1 MRVRKAVFP
10 VAGLGTRLLP
20 ATKVLAKE
28 MLPII
33 DTPLIQFAV
42 DEAIAAGC
50 DTLVFV
56 TNRYKHAIAD
66 YFDRSYEL
74 EYTLAEAGKH
84 QLLDVIHNILPAH
97 VRCVFVTQREPLG
110 LGHAV
115 LCAQPAIGNEPFAV
129 LLPDDLLL
137 SRSRPVLAQMAEA
150 ALRLSPAALVAVEQ
164 VPREQVSRYGIV
176 DVDAEATED
185 RVVRMRRV
193 VEKPSAEDAPSDLA
207 IVGRYLFDPQIFD
220 LLEQTRPGVGGEIQ
234 LTDAIAALIERAPV
248 LAYRFD
254 GHRHDCGNRAGVVQ
268 ATLDLALHS
277 EDTRQVLASFF
288 ATRSDEIGA
297 QPPSR

>member
-33 DTPLIQFAV
+33 DKPLIQFAV

-137 SRSRPVLAQMAEA
+137 SRTQPVLSQMVDAAQ
-150 ALRLSPAALVAVEQ
+150 RLAPAALVAVEQ

-176 DVDAEATED
+176 DVEVTDERAA
-185 RVVRMRRV
+185 RMRRV
-193 VEKPSAEDAPSDLA
+193 VEKPSVEDAPSDLA
-207 IVGRYLFDPQIFD
+207 IVGRYLFDPQIFG
-220 LLEQTRPGVGGEIQ
+220 LLEKTAAGVGGEIQ
-234 LTDAIAALIERAPV
+234 LTDAIAALIDRAPV

-268 ATLDLALHS
+268 ATLDLALQS
-277 EDTRQVLASFF
+277 EDTRQVLATFF
-288 ATRSDEIGA
+288 ATRSDELGD
-297 QPPSR
+297 

>member
-33 DTPLIQFAV
+33 DKPLIQFAV

-74 EYTLAEAGKH
+74 EYTLAKAGKQ

-137 SRSRPVLAQMAEA
+137 SRGKPVLAQMTEVAERMA
-150 ALRLSPAALVAVEQ
+150 PAALGAVER

-176 DVDAEATED
+176 DIEATDD
-185 RVVRMRRV
+185 RAARMRRV
-193 VEKPSAEDAPSDLA
+193 VEKPSVDEAPSDLA

-220 LLEQTRPGVGGEIQ
+220 LLAETRPGVGGEIQ
-234 LTDAIAALIERAPV
+234 LTDAIATLIQRAPV

-268 ATLDLALHS
+268 ATLDLALQS
-277 EDTRQVLASFF
+277 DDTRQVLREFF
-288 ATRSDEIGA
+288 ANRSSEF
-297 QPPSR
+297 

>member
-33 DTPLIQFAV
+33 DKPLIQFAV

-74 EYTLAEAGKH
+74 EYTLAEAGKQ

-137 SRSRPVLAQMAEA
+137 SRTQPVLSQMVDAAQ
-150 ALRLSPAALVAVEQ
+150 RLAPAALVAVEQ

-176 DVDAEATED
+176 DVEVTDERAA
-185 RVVRMRRV
+185 RMRRV
-193 VEKPSAEDAPSDLA
+193 VEKPSVEDAPSDLA
-207 IVGRYLFDPQIFD
+207 IVGRYLFDPQIFG
-220 LLEQTRPGVGGEIQ
+220 LLEKTAAGVGGEIQ
-234 LTDAIAALIERAPV
+234 LTDAIAALIDRAPV
-248 LAYRFD
+248 LAYRFE

-268 ATLDLALHS
+268 ATLDLALQS
-277 EDTRQVLASFF
+277 ADTREVLRNFF
-288 ATRSDEIGA
+288 
-297 QPPSR
+297 SRRAPELDSAD

>member
-33 DTPLIQFAV
+33 DKPLIQFAV
-42 DEAIAAGC
+42 DEAVEAGC

-74 EYTLAEAGKH
+74 EYTLAEAGKQ

-137 SRSRPVLAQMAEA
+137 SRGQPVLAQMAA
-150 ALRLSPAALVAVEQ
+150 AAQRLEPAALVAVEQ
-164 VPREQVSRYGIV
+164 VPRDQVSRYGIV
-176 DVDAEATED
+176 DIEATDD
-185 RVVRMRRV
+185 RAARMRRV
-193 VEKPSAEDAPSDLA
+193 VEKPAVEDAPSDLA
-207 IVGRYLFDPQIFD
+207 IVGRYLFHPGIFD
-220 LLEQTRPGVGGEIQ
+220 LLAKTRPGVGGEIQ
-234 LTDAIAALIERAPV
+234 LTDAIATLMERLPV
-248 LAYRFD
+248 YAYRFE

-268 ATLDLALHS
+268 ATLDLALQS
-277 EDTRQVLASFF
+277 EDTRQVLATFF
-288 ATRSDEIGA
+288 ANRSQEL
-297 QPPSR
+297 